1 MKTQAHTDNRRI
13 VVGGICKLAVVAKA
27 AVAFALFAPV
37 SFAQDYFPRDEA
49 LDSKPSLMWLSDDVN
64 VSVFENSEYD
74 SFIGKGELWADN
86 WGVSAS
92 LLQNDQ
98 DDVFG
103 LPEDSEYFNFD
114 VKRRFGSHDKSNIEL
129 GLGWQELNIDSQLE
143 ASGPRV
149 SLSGRL
155 NLRPSVQLYGFTSY
169 FPELE
174 DDILEGDATG
184 YEFEAG
190 LLYQPIPSVSLKAG
204 YRHFDLDLEDPEIE
218 KLGSSSG
225 FLLGTDW
232 SW

>member
-1 MKTQAHTDNRRI
+1 MRTLANNGSATLAIASVRKLTLGA
-13 VVGGICKLAVVAKA
+13 VGAVLFIYFSN
-27 AVAFALFAPV
+27 AVQ
-37 SFAQDYFPRDEA
+37 AQDSFQRDEA

-64 VSVFENSEYD
+64 VSVFDDSEYS
-74 SFIGKGELWADN
+74 SFLGKGELWADN

-98 DDVFG
+98 NDVFG

-114 VKRRFGSHDKSNIEL
+114 VKRRFGSQDKSNIEL

-143 ASGPRV
+143 ASGPRL

-155 NLRPSVQLYGFTSY
+155 SLLPSVQLYGLTSY

-174 DDILEGDATG
+174 DEFQKGDATG

-190 LLYQPIPSVSLKAG
+190 LLYQPFPSVSLRAG
-204 YRHFDLDLEDPEIE
+204 YRHFDLDLEDPDIE
-218 KLGSSSG
+218 ELGSSSG